1 MDEVLRNIFYTITY
15 IHLCMRSGW
24 RDKMRTNMTPL
35 PFQMCCELTIV
46 ISSLFFLLF
55 LCYIISCQPE
65 FDYRFGFC
73 GRWRSRKTSTI
84 ATVVSDYCGTFVNHF
99 WTPFRRSCSLPINTV
114 ENANTLKIR
123 WPFVF
128 QVSDLYLLISSHHF
142 KILNLSK
149 FFNHR
154 SVDWMFTRCVQQ
166 ASMNFGDQIRAKDKG
181 WLYSV
186 LCRMVYSYL

>member
-35 PFQMCCELTIV
+35 PFQMCCELTVV
-46 ISSLFFLLF
+46 ISSLFLLF
-55 LCYIISCQPE
+55 LCYIICMSTWIWLPLWVLWSVKKPE
-65 FDYRFGFC
+65 NIHHSNYSFRLL
-73 GRWRSRKTSTI
+73 WHI
-84 ATVVSDYCGTFVNHF
+84 
-99 WTPFRRSCSLPINTV
+99 WTPFRRSCSLPTNTV